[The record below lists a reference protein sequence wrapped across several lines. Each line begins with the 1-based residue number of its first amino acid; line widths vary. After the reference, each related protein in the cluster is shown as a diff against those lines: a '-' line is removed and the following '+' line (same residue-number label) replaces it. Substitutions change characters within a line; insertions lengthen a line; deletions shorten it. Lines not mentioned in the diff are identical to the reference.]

1 MASSTRGSQE
11 TIQGQ
16 NTNTTLQGKPSS
28 HKHGT
33 SPEAIPTRDDIQGL
47 DWDQL
52 QEVYINAMQE
62 HGKAEEEVKNQTSDL
77 LKVS

>member
-1 MASSTRGSQE
+1 M
-11 TIQGQ
+11 TIQGR
-16 NTNTTLQGKPSS
+16 NTSTTVQGKSGS
-28 HKHGT
+28 QKHAI

-52 QEVYINAMQE
+52 QEVYIDAMQE
-62 HGKAEEEVKNQTSDL
+62 HGKAEDEVKNQTSDL